1 MSLYE
6 AMFVLDNDAVRAGWA
21 DAKGI
26 ATGILEKHGAT
37 LRTARRWDERKL
49 AYPIRGKNRATYLL
63 SFFEAP
69 GDAITMINRDL
80 ELDERV
86 LRYLILAAEEL
97 PEGEEELSKA
107 ELAGDFL
114 VPEPPPDVEQKPEP
128 EPEPEAAEKPAEEKA
143 EEKADEKKA
152 DEAEP
157 AEAKADEPE
166 PAEAKED
173 GEKAPASEAPAE
185 SATAVASEAPKE
197 S

>member
-69 GDAITMINRDL
+69 GDAITMIHRDL

-86 LRYLILAAEEL
+86 LRYLILAAEDL

-107 ELAGDFL
+107 ELASDFL
-114 VPEPPPDVEQKPEP
+114 VPEPPPDVEHKPEP
-128 EPEPEAAEKPAEEKA
+128 EPEAPKAEEKPAEGN
-143 EEKADEKKA
+143 A
-152 DEAEP
+152 DEAQ
-157 AEAKADEPE
+157 ADEAK

-173 GEKAPASEAPAE
+173 GEQAPASEASPE
-185 SATAVASEAPKE
+185 SATAVASEASKE